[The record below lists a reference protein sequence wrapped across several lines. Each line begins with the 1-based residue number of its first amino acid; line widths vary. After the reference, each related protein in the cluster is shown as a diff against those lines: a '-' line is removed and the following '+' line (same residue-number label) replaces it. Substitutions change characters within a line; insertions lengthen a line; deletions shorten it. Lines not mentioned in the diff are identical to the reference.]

1 MSYRLLESGN
11 RPSADVG
18 DSTEARLELEPLADS
33 AGPRN
38 IVLAL
43 ARFTSDRSEN
53 LEQQGPRNSGVL
65 ASECE
70 SASQVRRRD

>member
-11 RPSADVG
+11 RPSVDVG

-65 ASECE
+65 ASECD
-70 SASQVRRRD
+70 SQVRRRD